1 MQPMRFVGF
10 AQNVGDPMNFKVIEC
25 NEDPHKKN
33 IVVHRG
39 VVVQRSTKAIGYN
52 YALTPKSDNYLPDV

>member
-1 MQPMRFVGF
+1 MKHRRFVGF
-10 AQNVGDPMNFKVIEC
+10 ALNVGDPTTFKVLQC
-25 NEDPHKKN
+25 NEDPHNQN

-52 YALTPKSDNYLPDV
+52 YALTPKSENYLPDV